1 MSRADRLAT
10 GVLAL
15 LAALAPRTAAAC
27 AACLSSAYGD
37 RTYNWAYGGLLIA
50 PFLVAVVVVA
60 VLGWN
65 AGYRVR
71 WRRPAPTRR
80 PAPATGPIPANEETS

>member
-1 MSRADRLAT
+1 
-10 GVLAL
+10 
-15 LAALAPRTAAAC
+15 
-27 AACLSSAYGD
+27 
-37 RTYNWAYGGLLIA
+37 
-50 PFLVAVVVVA
+50 VAVVVVA